1 MRSIDRFA
9 SLVSAF
15 QSSSQRQ
22 NYTKNRDRGTSAAP
36 ARKQPC
42 ELKSQMR
49 YCNARWTHVASGV
62 ANTSFARLDFTGFSG
77 EPGFRETVPGRK
89 AVFGQSS
96 AMRTQAPAFDLQLQ
110 VDTLPRGPCH
120 GFAGT
125 PAALRA
131 QAVISPSRRSRGRTT
146 RYQPRL
152 RRNSSTA
159 LSAASF
165 SSTSFL
171 ARAMTCSA
179 MSGRSAGVRLTF
191 SAGISARPSF
201 RADATY
207 SSP

>member
-1 MRSIDRFA
+1 MRH
-9 SLVSAF
+9 
-15 QSSSQRQ
+15 
-22 NYTKNRDRGTSAAP
+22 
-36 ARKQPC
+36 
-42 ELKSQMR
+42 
-49 YCNARWTHVASGV
+49 CNVRWTRVASGV
-62 ANTSFARLDFTGFSG
+62 ANRDSKHLVFIGFFLNPPRAPKLRH
-77 EPGFRETVPGRK
+77 EK

-120 GFAGT
+120 GFASA
-125 PAALRA
+125 PAAPWA
-131 QAVISPSRRSRGRTT
+131 QAVMSPSRRSRGGTT

-152 RRNSSTA
+152 RRSSSTA

-165 SSTSFL
+165 SSTSLL

-179 MSGRSAGVRLTF
+179 MSGMSEGVRLT
-191 SAGISARPSF
+191 SLAGISTSPSW